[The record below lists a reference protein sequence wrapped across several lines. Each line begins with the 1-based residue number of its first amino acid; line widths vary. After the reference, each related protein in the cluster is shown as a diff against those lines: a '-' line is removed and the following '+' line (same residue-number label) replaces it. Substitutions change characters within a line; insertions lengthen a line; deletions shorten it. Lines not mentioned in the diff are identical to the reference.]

1 MQYMRHPLY
10 AGLIWLGFGLSAVT
24 YSETRFVL
32 SCLLFSV
39 LNYKAAKEEEAML
52 EKHGDD
58 YASYMQQ
65 LQRFIPTL

>member
-1 MQYMRHPLY
+1 MRHPLY

-32 SCLLFSV
+32 SCLLFLV
-39 LNYKAAKEEEAML
+39 LNYKAGKEEDAML

-58 YASYMQQ
+58 YANYMKQ
-65 LQRFIPTL
+65 LHRFVPTL